1 MKKPVEAL
9 TDVEIAR
16 LLMRQLWQRYD
27 VGGISM
33 RRSRE
38 STLLEAA
45 MSRIHVPIG
54 IDLDDYSDKEL
65 IEEADRRNALESQ
78 QFQLSLV

>member
-33 RRSRE
+33 RRSKE

-65 IEEADRRNALESQ
+65 IEEADRRSALESQ

>member
-38 STLLEAA
+38 PTLLEAA

-65 IEEADRRNALESQ
+65 IEEADRRSALESQ